1 MRGLWPELLR
11 LVYRHVPIR
20 RAGSRSLWWFKIL
33 RFSTQHLLKRNTR
46 AALDGRLAQ
55 SRGAHGM
62 AIDKK
67 PKLVMP
73 LAGIEER
80 IISMQRPS
88 TVDLACPQ
96 GRLEVQA
103 MAGGKSNRSWL

>member
-1 MRGLWPELLR
+1 
-11 LVYRHVPIR
+11 
-20 RAGSRSLWWFKIL
+20 
-33 RFSTQHLLKRNTR
+33 
-46 AALDGRLAQ
+46 
-55 SRGAHGM
+55 M

-103 MAGGKSNRSWL
+103 MAGGKSNRSWLKGTN